1 MQTLWIAL
9 GGAFGTAARYQL
21 SLWAERRFGAGQT
34 HGTLL
39 VNLLGSFLL
48 AALMCASLRSQ
59 LVPPSARLVLGAGVL
74 GGFTTYSAFS
84 YESLRALQQG
94 AWGAAALNIAM
105 TVLGCLLAAA
115 LGWALASQVLR

>member
-9 GGAFGTAARYQL
+9 GGALGTAGRYQL
-21 SLWAERRFGAGQT
+21 SLWAERRWGPGQV

-48 AALMCASLRSQ
+48 AALACASLRSQ
-59 LVPPSARLVLGAGVL
+59 LVSPNARLVLGVGVL

-84 YESLRALQQG
+84 YETLRALQQG
-94 AWGAAALNIAM
+94 EWAAAVVHVAATLF
-105 TVLGCLLAAA
+105 GCLTAAA
-115 LGWALASQVLR
+115 AGWACVSWALR